1 MNAYLSFFSIESI
14 HLAKLLYTIFIGITA
29 MITCWCYYM
38 LKESK
43 IENKNRI
50 WIIYSILFVFAL
62 FFFISPIIERIQTPV
77 IWDYTAFYLY
87 GKIASE
93 GQNFYLPENFHNA
106 FNAAH
111 LPFTH
116 YQDFVEEV
124 LNVGFPY
131 PSPTILYFM
140 PLGYIPYNSG
150 LMYWTIFI
158 LIFAIGSI
166 YLIYS
171 MFFKADKL
179 NGLMLVIILFC
190 ISTHVRS
197 TILCTQTNFILL
209 FLLLLMRKYYDH
221 KIAGIFLALAF
232 FTKPYML
239 IFGLFFLFTGRW
251 KAIAYFITSSLL
263 IVASTIL
270 IIGKE
275 TFFSYFSSNAT
286 LRLPN
291 WAFSQP
297 VNQSLHGV
305 LLRANLITIEKP
317 FAYLIISA
325 LLLTLLV
332 GYLVFLIKQKKYDYI
347 WVVLLLAGL
356 ISYPGT
362 LSHYAVLLFFIIFQ
376 FFNTNKPLGIN
387 MNLNIPVIGLFYLLS
402 TVSVF
407 SALFFLLSVI
417 IISTFSQYLPIKQ
430 ATIKSIS

>member
-1 MNAYLSFFSIESI
+1 MNTYFSVLNLNDIQ
-14 HLAKLLYTIFIGITA
+14 LLKLLYTIFIGIAA

-38 LKESK
+38 LKTGK
-43 IENKNRI
+43 IANRTWI
-50 WIIYSILFVFAL
+50 WIIYSILFVFAFL
-62 FFFISPIIERIQTPV
+62 FFVSPVIERIQTPV
-77 IWDYTAFYLY
+77 LWDYTAFYLY
-87 GKIASE
+87 GKIAAE
-93 GQNFYLPENFHNA
+93 GHNFYLPENFHNA

-116 YQDFVEEV
+116 YKAFTEEV

-131 PSPTILYFM
+131 PSPTILYFI
-140 PLGYIPYNSG
+140 PLGYVPYNIG
-150 LMYWTIFI
+150 LIYWTIFI
-158 LIFAIGSI
+158 LLFAFGSI

-171 MFFKADKL
+171 MFFKDDKL
-179 NGLMLVIILFC
+179 NGLMLVTILFF

-209 FLLLLMRKYYDH
+209 FLLLLMRKYSDQ
-221 KIAGIFLALAF
+221 KIAGIFLAFAF

-239 IFGLFFLFTGRW
+239 IFGLFFLLTGRW
-251 KAIAYFITSSLL
+251 KAIAYFMTSSLL

-286 LRLPN
+286 TRLPD

-297 VNQSLHGV
+297 VNQSLHAV
-305 LLRANLITIEKP
+305 LLRANIITIENP
-317 FAYLIISA
+317 FVYLIIVA
-325 LLLTLLV
+325 LLLTIIV
-332 GYLVFLIKQKKYDYI
+332 GYLLFLFKQKQYDYI

-387 MNLNIPVIGLFYLLS
+387 MNLNIPLIGIFYLIS

-407 SALFFLLSVI
+407 SALCFLLAIVI
-417 IISTFSQYLPIKQ
+417 IISIKQYLPLRYFGLKR
-430 ATIKSIS
+430 IS